1 MKKKI
6 GWYEYD
12 YDHDPEKER
21 ERERERERENVQ
33 KLEDFFC
40 LSAWLSLLCCFV
52 FSSNQSILFC
62 YYSYSHLCDLRV
74 SQIKLKTPCLC
85 KLMPHTQQHITS
97 LAVNFDPSLSPFSP
111 IFPFFFLLRFCF
123 AEYSLHFFTLNFLSR
138 RLIHCVH
145 QNVSQFTVFPSF

>member
-40 LSAWLSLLCCFV
+40 LSA
-52 FSSNQSILFC
+52 
-62 YYSYSHLCDLRV
+62 
-74 SQIKLKTPCLC
+74 
-85 KLMPHTQQHITS
+85 
-97 LAVNFDPSLSPFSP
+97 
-111 IFPFFFLLRFCF
+111 
-123 AEYSLHFFTLNFLSR
+123 
-138 RLIHCVH
+138 
-145 QNVSQFTVFPSF
+145 